1 MSNSYLRQSYHRPTS
16 PIRLLAEQ
24 AFSRTAGAPLIP
36 GNSLRILKDAKEN
49 YPAWL
54 DALGSAK
61 KSIHFESYIIHED
74 DIGYH
79 FAEALA
85 SKAREGVRVR
95 LIYDWLGAF
104 GKTSHRFWRKLRE
117 AGVEV
122 RCFNPPHLDSPLGWL
137 TRDHRKMIAVDG
149 RIAFVTG
156 LCVGRM
162 WVGYPER
169 SIEPWRDTGI
179 EVCGPAVADIEH
191 AFADVWA
198 TIGEPLPKHELP
210 DRDAILPK
218 GDVTLRVVA
227 TIPNTAG
234 LYRFDQLIAALARNF
249 LWLTDAYFIGMTPYV
264 QALRSAAM
272 DGVDVRLLVP
282 GSTDIPVLRGLSRA
296 GYQPLIEAGVRIFE
310 WNGPM
315 IHAKTAVADSRW
327 ARVGSTNLNLSS
339 WIGNYELDVA
349 VEDEGFAKGMQE
361 MYLKDLEHSTEI
373 ILSKR
378 HKVSLAAK
386 KPRRSIRQRRLEGG
400 SVSRVGA
407 GAIRISN
414 TVGAAITNRRVLD
427 QAEARIMV
435 ISGILLMALVGVFIL
450 QPKLITIPMA
460 MLSGWLAISF
470 FIRAYKLHMKR
481 KKEDDSARMERGDRF
496 RMIKPK
502 RGKGLRRR
510 KQKIT

>member
-1 MSNSYLRQSYHRPTS
+1 MTHPYPYSSGHKSFS
-16 PIRLLAEQ
+16 PVRLLAEQ

-36 GNSLRILKDAKEN
+36 GNRVRILKDAKEN

-54 DALGSAK
+54 DAMSSAK

-74 DIGYH
+74 DIGYQ
-79 FAEALA
+79 FAEVLD
-85 SKAREGVRVR
+85 SKAREGIQVR
-95 LIYDWLGAF
+95 LVYDWLGAF
-104 GKTSHRFWRKLRE
+104 GKTSRRFWRKLRE

-122 RCFNPPHLDSPLGWL
+122 RCFNPPRLDSPLGWL
-137 TRDHRKMIAVDG
+137 SRDHRKMIAVDG

-156 LCVGRM
+156 LCVGHR

-179 EVCGPAVADIEH
+179 EIYGPAVSDIEH

-198 TIGEPLPKHELP
+198 TMGEPIPEHELP
-210 DRDAILPK
+210 DRDKIPLR
-218 GDVTLRVVA
+218 GNVSLRVVA
-227 TIPNTAG
+227 TVPNTAG
-234 LYRFDQLIAALARNF
+234 LYRLDQLIAALARNS
-249 LWLTDAYFIGMTPYV
+249 LWLTDAYFIAVTPYI

-296 GYQPLIEAGVRIFE
+296 AYQPLIEAGVRIFE

-315 IHAKTAVADSRW
+315 MHAKTAIADSRW

-339 WIGNYELDVA
+339 WMGNYELDVA
-349 VEDEGFAKGMQE
+349 VEDEGFAKAME
-361 MYLKDLEHSTEI
+361 EIYLKDLEHSTEVV
-373 ILSKR
+373 LRKR
-378 HKVSLAAK
+378 HKLSLAVK

-400 SVSRVGA
+400 SMSRVGA

-414 TVGAAITNRRVLD
+414 TVGAAITNRRILGP
-427 QAEARIMV
+427 AEARIMV
-435 ISGILLMALVGVFIL
+435 ISGILLLALAGVFIL
-450 QPKLITIPMA
+450 WPKWVSVPIA

-470 FIRAYKLHMKR
+470 LIRAYKLRVKR
-481 KKEDDSARMERGDRF
+481 KEKDDAANLHREGRF
-496 RMIKPK
+496 RIIKRK
-502 RGKGLRRR
+502 RGRGLRRR
-510 KQKIT
+510 R